1 MTHQVKECTERPR
14 KLKAIYSETN
24 IAKDEYDTSK
34 QQIKLNFESK
44 RDRWNG
50 YDANLYNKEVVKK
63 WQTEEQLLE
72 SNKKKQMEL
81 KLANNEKA

>member
-1 MTHQVKECTERPR
+1 MLSNIQKFHYLFLEINLH
-14 KLKAIYSETN
+14 LKIKYNLFEV
-24 IAKDEYDTSK
+24 IQDR
-34 QQIKLNFESK
+34 QIKLNFESK

-50 YDANLYNKEVVKK
+50 YEANLYNKEVVKK